1 MNIVWFR
8 KDLRIHDHR
17 PLAEACAS
25 AEEVIPLYIAE
36 PLSGRKEVSRRHIQ
50 FAAEG
55 LEQLDEGL
63 RGLGGRLF
71 AAQGTI
77 IDILEELLKRYGDFS
92 LFFHLE
98 YDTDTDRQAAEWMV
112 SKGLPFYPFHPPG
125 QLEKP
130 KSKSRFRK
138 LWQESMLEEL
148 TDPPAAVRVP
158 EKVPDFLNLSVQKAL
173 GMKVKGEAIR
183 FGQNGGEKRGIETLE
198 FFIGE
203 QLANYE
209 KNYQKPLASSFSS
222 SRLSPYLAYGNISPR
237 LAYHEAAKKAENC
250 TETEK
255 QQLSLFQSKL
265 LERSEALQWQEKET
279 QANAADSNSA
289 RAHDAELLEKWRTGN
304 TGIPSVDASM
314 RCLRKTGWLNYS
326 SRRMLAGFAC
336 NILLLDWEKAAL
348 ELALLFLD
356 HEPAVHMKEMGILA
370 GKSGSKTV
378 KIIDPVKWGKELDT
392 DGSFIRRYVPEL
404 KDVDAAYIH
413 EPWLYPGFFQLG
425 YPAPICDVRKA
436 IKQAKRQIEDQ
447 KKDQKP
453 KDILKSKKAA
463 LESEEQLTWDFD

>member
-36 PLSGRKEVSRRHIQ
+36 PHLSRKDVSQRHIL

-63 RGLGGRLF
+63 RDLGGRLF

-77 IDILEELLKRYGDFS
+77 IDILEDLQNTHGEFS
-92 LFFHLE
+92 LFFHRV
-98 YDTDTDRQAAEWMV
+98 YDSETDRLAAEWME

-130 KSKSRFRK
+130 KSKGAFRK

-148 TDPPAAVRVP
+148 TSPPAAVRVP
-158 EKVPDFLNLSVQKAL
+158 DKVPDFLNLSIQKAL
-173 GMKVKGEAIR
+173 SMKVKGDAIR
-183 FGQNGGEKRGIETLE
+183 FGQNGGEKRAIETLE
-198 FFIGE
+198 FFLGE

-222 SRLSPYLAYGNISPR
+222 SRLSPYLAFGNISVR
-237 LAYHEAAKKAENC
+237 MAYQEAAKKAEES
-250 TETEK
+250 TEAEK

-265 LERSEALQWQEKET
+265 LERCETIQWYESES
-279 QANAADSNSA
+279 QAEVIENELV
-289 RAHDAELLEKWRTGN
+289 RTHDKYHFESWRTGH
-304 TGIPSVDASM
+304 TGIPSIDASM
-314 RCLRKTGWLNYS
+314 RCLHKTGWLNYS
-326 SRRMLAGFAC
+326 SRRMVASFAC
-336 NILLLDWEKAAL
+336 NILLLDWEKAAR

-356 HEPAVHMKEMGILA
+356 HEPAVHMKQMGILA
-370 GKSGSKTV
+370 GAGGSKTV
-378 KIIDPVKWGKELDT
+378 KIIDPVKWGKELDN

-404 KDVDAAYIH
+404 KDVDVAYIH

-436 IKQAKRQIEDQ
+436 IKQAKRQIATQ

-453 KDILKSKKAA
+453 KDIKKSKTAA
-463 LESEEQLTWDFD
+463 QGSEEQLTWDFD